1 MSERVESNTVV
12 QSYYGNW
19 RLIGMHA
26 TEDRSD
32 KATIIYE
39 DSTSPTI
46 TPNSTRRFE
55 ITKIKDVINNAFVQT
70 PYLQIDGTDN
80 NLSLSQLFD
89 STRNSNATTLST
101 YGINKSAAKA
111 IAVTVPSQY
120 DVAKVFR
127 NELPNALNNA
137 LCRKAGF
144 TDNCTQQATLKT
156 ACENNMAIE
165 CRPAVL
171 VTSETKKR
179 HAQLRANSTVLDF
192 NDTSE
197 YTSRTLN
204 SAIYKMVG
212 GQWQAFDENDT
223 TNEINFIKQ
232 NTPAGS
238 TPNWL
243 TTEKWNTFFEGML
256 IQSMF
261 NFDNPEAKN
270 YETNGIATL
279 NSDINATTFASGNS
293 TSWGQYIGVQAEVFQ
308 TLLQS
313 IFNSTTSASNTDLA
327 SLNIKKIVNE
337 FFGTLLEDPTISQTG
352 KGPYLLGLNVAK
364 TIGKLIGTKLFNY
377 FKLSNVVKMGTA
389 AKYGSLAGMA
399 VGGGLMMLADSQF
412 IKNNDIKITLKVI
425 GGITNIS
432 VAAYRVYQTYTGI
445 KTLAEGFH
453 AVSSAGNIAQTVATA
468 GLKTA
473 SFASKLSARL
483 VANLKIAGAVLVVAI
498 IVTTW
503 VFGIIAAT
511 KAEYGYQ
518 KANIISNLIG
528 STVTMILLAVFAST
542 GIGTLITLIIA
553 LIDTIFTSVCKLLS
567 EKQQRGTGGQWL
579 CGGITGLLNKF
590 NTPYAASIVID
601 PKDPYSRY
609 QAVSSS
615 GSSGLTRPNAGFSA
629 GNAMNNGI
637 KVTDYIQKMPFP
649 AQWQS
654 VFFAWQWVKLDE
666 RETSVTK

>member
-1 MSERVESNTVV
+1 
-12 QSYYGNW
+12 
-19 RLIGMHA
+19 
-26 TEDRSD
+26 
-32 KATIIYE
+32 
-39 DSTSPTI
+39 
-46 TPNSTRRFE
+46 
-55 ITKIKDVINNAFVQT
+55 
-70 PYLQIDGTDN
+70 
-80 NLSLSQLFD
+80 
-89 STRNSNATTLST
+89 
-101 YGINKSAAKA
+101 
-111 IAVTVPSQY
+111 
-120 DVAKVFR
+120 
-127 NELPNALNNA
+127 
-137 LCRKAGF
+137 
-144 TDNCTQQATLKT
+144 
-156 ACENNMAIE
+156 
-165 CRPAVL
+165 
-171 VTSETKKR
+171 
-179 HAQLRANSTVLDF
+179 
-192 NDTSE
+192 
-197 YTSRTLN
+197 
-204 SAIYKMVG
+204 
-212 GQWQAFDENDT
+212 
-223 TNEINFIKQ
+223 
-232 NTPAGS
+232 
-238 TPNWL
+238 
-243 TTEKWNTFFEGML
+243 
-256 IQSMF
+256 
-261 NFDNPEAKN
+261 
-270 YETNGIATL
+270 
-279 NSDINATTFASGNS
+279 
-293 TSWGQYIGVQAEVFQ
+293 
-308 TLLQS
+308 
-313 IFNSTTSASNTDLA
+313 
-327 SLNIKKIVNE
+327 
-337 FFGTLLEDPTISQTG
+337 
-352 KGPYLLGLNVAK
+352 
-364 TIGKLIGTKLFNY
+364 
-377 FKLSNVVKMGTA
+377 
-389 AKYGSLAGMA
+389 
-399 VGGGLMMLADSQF
+399 MMLADSQF